1 MLHKR
6 HQFLHIGLEL
16 RDGLENFQHLLVGRE
31 GIIYLQGN
39 VRWEEGK
46 KSIGKEGGE
55 RKRWGKERKLKYS
68 DRSNVCYG
76 TNRSKTR

>member
-1 MLHKR
+1 MLHKW

-31 GIIYLQGN
+31 GIIYLQGD

-46 KSIGKEGGE
+46 KSIEKEGGE
-55 RKRWGKERKLKYS
+55 EEEVGEGEEIK
-68 DRSNVCYG
+68 V
-76 TNRSKTR
+76 